1 MIQTLKK
8 GFRDNVPLIATLCNP
23 GIRDRHWKQMSDIC
37 GFDITPDPFTTLRKM
52 QKMDLDQ
59 HMEQFEAISGGATK
73 EFSLEKAL
81 AKMQEEWEPIE
92 VIIVIII
99 YFLRFIFSSILS
111 NIETEFAFLPEP
123 TKFRPC

>member
-1 MIQTLKK
+1 MVQLVGYISNALIHVMLTLLIGNLKK

-92 VIIVIII
+92 VIIITKIYYII
-99 YFLRFIFSSILS
+99 
-111 NIETEFAFLPEP
+111 
-123 TKFRPC
+123 

>member
-1 MIQTLKK
+1 MVQLVGYISNALIHVMLSDWKPKK

-92 VIIVIII
+92 VIIIIII
-99 YFLRFIFSSILS
+99 YTGARQ
-111 NIETEFAFLPEP
+111 
-123 TKFRPC
+123 

>member
-1 MIQTLKK
+1 MVQFVGYKIKALVHVKLSLLIRTLKK

-52 QKMDLDQ
+52 QKMELDQ
-59 HMEQFEAISGGATK
+59 YMEQFEAISGGATK

-92 VIIVIII
+92 VILIIK
-99 YFLRFIFSSILS
+99 L
-111 NIETEFAFLPEP
+111 
-123 TKFRPC
+123 